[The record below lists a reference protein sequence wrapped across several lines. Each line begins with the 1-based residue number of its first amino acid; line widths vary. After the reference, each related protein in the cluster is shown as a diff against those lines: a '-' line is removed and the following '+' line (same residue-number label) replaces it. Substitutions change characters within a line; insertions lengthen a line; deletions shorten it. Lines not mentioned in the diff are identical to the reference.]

1 MTELKY
7 NHQIAIV
14 DISKIKPNPYNPN
27 IMDEKLF
34 EETKNNIEKE
44 GLVGA
49 IIVRKEKEDYII
61 IDGEHRW
68 KAATQLEYKELPIII
83 LDKSLPE
90 AMISTINFNKLRGEF
105 DTLKLAEVVHELN
118 KTYTIEEL
126 EKELG
131 YTQDE
136 LQGLGN
142 LLKFDFDQFEKES
155 LKLDKEDIAEYRFEV
170 VLTDK
175 QYEILKTTLDTVK
188 KKDNAEKINDIC
200 LKYIKDNYEKGRT

>member
-7 NHQIAIV
+7 NHQVAII
-14 DISKIKPNPYNPN
+14 DINKIKPNPYNPN

-34 EETKNNIEKE
+34 EETKNNIKKE

-49 IIVRKEKEDYII
+49 IIVRKEKDEYII

-68 KAATQLEYKELPIII
+68 KAAKKLEYKEIPTII
-83 LDKSLPE
+83 LDKNLPE

-136 LQGLGN
+136 LQGLEN
-142 LLKFDFDQFEKES
+142 LLKFDFSQFEKES
-155 LKLDKEDIAEYRFEV
+155 LELDKEDIAEYRFEV
-170 VLTDK
+170 VLTDE
-175 QYEILKTTLDTVK
+175 QYETLKATLKMVNK
-188 KKDNAEKINDIC
+188 KNNAEKINDIC
-200 LKYIKDNYEKGRT
+200 LKYIKDNYEKNNT